1 MNQDEPRDRKTSGH
15 IGAFQYLGRVLK
27 GSLTAPHEALGVI
40 YRSIFR
46 GPYPWNPRRRLAVVV
61 NNLVLHVHPTRVYRR
76 SISPTYTFGLG
87 LICFYLFVIE
97 WITGV
102 YLMFYYEPSTTGAY
116 GRILDIDYVVAFG
129 QLMRNLHRWGG
140 EAMVAAVALH
150 MCRVF
155 YTGAYKPPREF
166 NWILGVTLLFL
177 TLALSF
183 TGYLLPWDQL
193 SFWAVTVGTNIASY
207 APLVGPKLRYLL
219 LGGNAVGS
227 DALLRFYAL
236 HVIAIP
242 CFAAL
247 LINYHIWRVIK
258 DGGLAHPH
266 ENHAPAEA
274 KAAAAPQADAVVQT
288 FPTVFYVEL
297 AVFLALMAALM
308 ATSLLFNAPLE
319 QQANPLQPNNPSKAP
334 WYFLGLQEMVSY
346 SAFWGGVI
354 VPVLL
359 TAFLVALPYVDRT
372 PKGIGVWFARERTPI
387 VVVWT
392 LILILIVLTTT
403 IGVFCR
409 GPNWKFYWPWQAW
422 PGAPV

>member
-1 MNQDEPRDRKTSGH
+1 MNQDQPQDRKTSRH
-15 IGAFQYLGRVLK
+15 IGASQYLGRVLK
-27 GSLTAPHEALGVI
+27 GSLTAPHQALGVI

-46 GPYPWNPRRRLAVVV
+46 GPYPWSPRQRLGVIV

-87 LICFYLFVIE
+87 LICFYLFIIE

-166 NWILGVTLLFL
+166 NWILGVMLLFL

-193 SFWAVTVGTNIASY
+193 SFWAVTVGTNIAGY

-258 DGGLAHPH
+258 DGGLAHPN
-266 ENHAPAEA
+266 ENRGPAEA
-274 KAAAAPQADAVVQT
+274 KAAIVPRSDVVVQT
-288 FPTVFYVEL
+288 FPTVLYVEL
-297 AVFLALMAALM
+297 AVFLVLMAALM

-319 QQANPLQPNNPSKAP
+319 QQANPLQPNNPAKAP

-387 VVVWT
+387 VVAWT
-392 LILILIVLTTT
+392 LILTLIVVTTT
-403 IGVFCR
+403 IGIFCR

>member
-1 MNQDEPRDRKTSGH
+1 MNQDEPQDRKTTGE
-15 IGAFQYLGRVLK
+15 VLK
-27 GSLTAPHEALGVI
+27 GSLRALHEALGAI

-46 GPYPWNPRRRLAVVV
+46 GPYPWSPRQRLAVIV

-76 SISPTYTFGLG
+76 SLSPTPTLGLG

-140 EAMVAAVALH
+140 EGMVAAVALH

-166 NWILGVTLLFL
+166 NWILGGRLLFL

-207 APLVGPKLRYLL
+207 APLVGAKVRYLL
-219 LGGNAVGS
+219 LGGNAVGG

-242 CFAAL
+242 CLAGL

-258 DGGLAHPH
+258 DGGLAHPN
-266 ENHAPAEA
+266 ENLAPAEA
-274 KAAAAPQADAVVQT
+274 KAAAAPQAPAVVQT
-288 FPTVFYVEL
+288 FPTVLYVEL

-346 SAFWGGVI
+346 SAFWGGVV
-354 VPVLL
+354 VPVVL

-372 PKGIGVWFARERTPI
+372 RKGIGVWFARERRPI

-392 LILILIVLTTT
+392 LILTVIVVTTV